1 MVFMAF
7 FSKLYLNPPPS
18 YLQNNSSK
26 MAFWGQWTMN
36 KQQIRIKNQDIR
48 QKLKTQKTNKDRKH
62 IFETH
67 KDHKDPK

>member
-1 MVFMAF
+1 
-7 FSKLYLNPPPS
+7 
-18 YLQNNSSK
+18 
-26 MAFWGQWTMN
+26 MN
-36 KQQIRIKNQDIR
+36 KQQIHIKNQDIR